1 MYFVNHR
8 SWADFFVD
16 GCNFLSRVTRS
27 DMISNSSYLSRMAV
41 IFAFPPA
48 CLCGYLL
55 QFVWFFK
62 RQRGISREWF
72 TSFFKK
78 NWAIRFSCFTLLMA
92 SPNSGVIVYP
102 EGHRFK
108 GEGTLNLKT
117 GVMEVAYNLGVPCQI
132 VLSNGKEK
140 LMDEIS
146 LQINKHQLITICVS
160 DVLDPT
166 QFKTKE
172 EWFEYV
178 REQWKKTY
186 EQLNQGEPEGE
197 PFFAPLP
204 GLKKEQEEESL
215 PLKRR
220 TIASVFAAAIVAVTA
235 IVVRVILRFL

>member
-1 MYFVNHR
+1 M
-8 SWADFFVD
+8 
-16 GCNFLSRVTRS
+16 
-27 DMISNSSYLSRMAV
+27 
-41 IFAFPPA
+41 
-48 CLCGYLL
+48 
-55 QFVWFFK
+55 
-62 RQRGISREWF
+62 
-72 TSFFKK
+72 
-78 NWAIRFSCFTLLMA
+78 
-92 SPNSGVIVYP
+92 YP

-178 REQWKKTY
+178 KKVWDETY
-186 EQLNQGEPEGE
+186 KICEKKEGLKE
-197 PFFAPLP
+197 YHDALP
-204 GLKKEQEEESL
+204 GRS
-215 PLKRR
+215 RR
-220 TIASVFAAAIVAVTA
+220 FP
-235 IVVRVILRFL
+235 